1 MEIILELLD
10 PVVMQSM
17 HTISHILNL
26 KKLATGRSVA
36 KSLTKYN
43 SNDWRK
49 MMKEE
54 KEPIDIEFSE
64 QNADPKM
71 MKMLLT
77 LNYQM

>member
-1 MEIILELLD
+1 
-10 PVVMQSM
+10 
-17 HTISHILNL
+17 
-26 KKLATGRSVA
+26 
-36 KSLTKYN
+36 
-43 SNDWRK
+43 

-64 QNADPKM
+64 QNADTKM

>member
-1 MEIILELLD
+1 M
-10 PVVMQSM
+10 
-17 HTISHILNL
+17 
-26 KKLATGRSVA
+26 KK
-36 KSLTKYN
+36 
-43 SNDWRK
+43 
-49 MMKEE
+49 E